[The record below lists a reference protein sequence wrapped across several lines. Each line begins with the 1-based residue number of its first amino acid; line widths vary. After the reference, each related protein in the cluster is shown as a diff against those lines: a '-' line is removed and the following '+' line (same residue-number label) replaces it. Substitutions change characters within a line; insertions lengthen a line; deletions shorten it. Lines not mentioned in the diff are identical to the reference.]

1 MSSRLGKIIKINRFS
16 FSSLKVRNDGIIIII
31 ITILCLENKRHE
43 RNMLSNYI
51 WSDNMHLIDNL
62 TGQSKLNAMHVDD
75 DVSRSYMSVWENI
88 MTSKA
93 YSVQIGSQYQLYRSF
108 ASNRKQNHL
117 FSSSCRRT

>member
-75 DVSRSYMSVWENI
+75 DVSRSYMSV
-88 MTSKA
+88 
-93 YSVQIGSQYQLYRSF
+93 
-108 ASNRKQNHL
+108 
-117 FSSSCRRT
+117 